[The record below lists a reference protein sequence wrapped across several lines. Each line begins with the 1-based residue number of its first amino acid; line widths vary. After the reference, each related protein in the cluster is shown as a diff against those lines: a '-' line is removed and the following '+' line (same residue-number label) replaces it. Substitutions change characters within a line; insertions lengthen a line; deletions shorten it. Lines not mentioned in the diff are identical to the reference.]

1 MVISNTNDKEV
12 ALKTDFCAEILRGAK
27 SGRNV
32 ITDKTIL
39 DLSVLKI
46 PAQIAWVIEVK

>member
-1 MVISNTNDKEV
+1 MIISNTNDKEM

-32 ITDKTIL
+32 MTDETIL

-46 PAQIAWVIEVK
+46 PAQMALVIELR